1 MNALDFDS
9 KIFSR
14 TLKLLGPPAP
24 SCPKC
29 QDALGTVEV
38 ERYPDSIRWDR
49 ERGVYEFS
57 KRFPA
62 AVFVCPHCK
71 QKIGEQFGNGKRWG
85 FDPEQANVIGQV
97 SLENEKE
104 SLVKFGA
111 SLPAKRQERQDVTL

>member
-1 MNALDFDS
+1 MNAVDFDS
-9 KIFSR
+9 NIFSR

-38 ERYPDSIRWDR
+38 ERYPESIRWNR
-49 ERGVYEFS
+49 ASGAYEFS
-57 KRFPA
+57 KRCPT
-62 AVFVCPHCK
+62 AVFICPHCK

-97 SLENEKE
+97 SLENERL
-104 SLVKFGA
+104 SMAKFGA
-111 SLPAKRQERQDVTL
+111 SLPAKWQERQDVTL